1 MITKVW
7 AVINQRARL
16 SRPVIF
22 NCTGAPKCLPRRGLG
37 SASCKELAA
46 AALQTV
52 HRHRPGLWAH
62 TAAVSPLSWG
72 RSHSTALQTCPSPPL
87 HRDGGRTS
95 QLCVPE
101 GAGTNSSLHFLQ
113 GGDTAQHCLLLC
125 HSSTGLAPQNRS
137 VSYATE
143 EEEFLLCKAH
153 CGATAA
159 GSCTARSRSRWGL
172 HCSFYTAGEEETWL
186 KLGCL
191 KLQPEVS
198 QQTWHMNKFC
208 ELLST
213 ADHQITEV

>member
-52 HRHRPGLWAH
+52 HRHRPWLWAH

-72 RSHSTALQTCPSPPL
+72 RSHSIALQTCPSPPL

-101 GAGTNSSLHFLQ
+101 RDRDKQFSSFPSGRRHSTALSAAVSFQHRTGT
-113 GGDTAQHCLLLC
+113 
-125 HSSTGLAPQNRS
+125 
-137 VSYATE
+137 TE
-143 EEEFLLCKAH
+143 
-153 CGATAA
+153 
-159 GSCTARSRSRWGL
+159 
-172 HCSFYTAGEEETWL
+172 
-186 KLGCL
+186 
-191 KLQPEVS
+191 PI
-198 QQTWHMNKFC
+198 C
-208 ELLST
+208 ELRN
-213 ADHQITEV
+213 